1 MLPGPMA
8 ITPVYCGKL
17 SAAQQEQFGTTAA
30 GGLIYRYAN
39 RSNTLTGAAKLFA
52 GFTDGTTVAGEN
64 YAGSLP
70 NIAPGQSAEGEVDA
84 IGISGQD
91 LKFTGCEIMSYALI
105 TTTSG
110 VDPVSYA
117 G

>member
-1 MLPGPMA
+1 MA

-17 SAAQQEQFGTTAA
+17 SASQQAQFKTTAA

-39 RSNTLTGAAKLFA
+39 HSATLTGEAKVLA
-52 GFTDGTTVAGEN
+52 GFTDGTAVAGEN

-70 NIAPGQSAEGEVDA
+70 AVAPGKSAEGEVDA

-91 LKFTGCEIMSYALI
+91 LTFTGCEVMSYALV